1 MYMVYITLYHIIP
14 YYIITYTYLYTPFTY
29 TYIIC
34 IDKYNIF
41 ASCIF
46 NILYYNYT
54 IYILCKICHIFC
66 RITYIYIYALSNT
79 LVVSSEVK
87 VLHNNWVIP
96 EVNFITTSL
105 FSRTLESWFILG
117 KCYPQMTEN
126 FRLMKCYNLP
136 RYMIC
141 LYVYIYY
148 ICINTCNVYIYIY
161 IYTYIYIYIYIYIHI
176 YIYTRILCTYVH
188 IISHAHDKY
197 IYIYIS
203 ISVNDIHT

>member
-1 MYMVYITLYHIIP
+1 MSHFLSYH
-14 YYIITYTYLYTPFTY
+14 
-29 TYIIC
+29 
-34 IDKYNIF
+34 
-41 ASCIF
+41 
-46 NILYYNYT
+46 
-54 IYILCKICHIFC
+54 
-66 RITYIYIYALSNT
+66 IYIYALSNT

-161 IYTYIYIYIYIYIHI
+161 IHIYIHASFVHM
-176 YIYTRILCTYVH
+176 YIL
-188 IISHAHDKY
+188 SHMHMIKKN
-197 IYIYIS
+197 IYIS
-203 ISVNDIHT
+203 E